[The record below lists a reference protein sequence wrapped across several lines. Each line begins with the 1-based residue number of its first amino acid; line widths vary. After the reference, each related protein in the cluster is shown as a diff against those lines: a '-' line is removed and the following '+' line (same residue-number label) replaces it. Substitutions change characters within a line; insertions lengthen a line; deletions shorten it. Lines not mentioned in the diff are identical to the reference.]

1 MITDTPGKGLSF
13 SSRAAPET
21 NAILRGFGAALAA
34 PAGFFWAITEPV
46 SSREKR
52 KKAANAILKLVLF
65 NQSQFLRLWMVALG
79 SLE

>member
-1 MITDTPGKGLSF
+1 MITDTPGRGLSF
-13 SSRAAPET
+13 SSRAVPET
-21 NAILRGFGAALAA
+21 NANLRGLGGVLVT
-34 PAGFFWAITEPV
+34 PAGFFWAMTGRV